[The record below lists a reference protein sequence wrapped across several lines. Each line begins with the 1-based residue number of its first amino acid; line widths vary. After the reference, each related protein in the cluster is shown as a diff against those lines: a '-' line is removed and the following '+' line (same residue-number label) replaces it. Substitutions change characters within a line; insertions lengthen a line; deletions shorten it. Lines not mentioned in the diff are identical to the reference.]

1 MPSRRRPAPIAAA
14 LPASRLPVGTPRL
27 PPSHSPP
34 GHRSSSASSQHST
47 KHSAQRE
54 APARGD
60 STLRHSD
67 SPALAVPPITMSS
80 NNSSDN
86 ISAVTFAEA
95 KLQRQ
100 RRRIERAEAALN
112 GSAPAAET
120 RPPRGKGKWKP
131 FDLAAD
137 ASHSGAVLDG
147 GVPIHEIRVNTF
159 RAPTR
164 ESSLSRS
171 LSSLSQRTADMER
184 HDSSILDGGGFQLYT
199 GRKGR
204 KNIEQLH
211 AYEDKPEEK
220 QTTVEAPI
228 DIRETYNVFGNALPG
243 PDYIVQNPGDRNGQ
257 VKFVQHPNGDVSAH
271 QWSETRYMWEN
282 IGQFSNIRK
291 KVEGQLAA
299 DRLKGETAYQT
310 LQQNTLTYFR
320 TIAKQREASVMGIP
334 FGIKEI
340 QALMPELKPVQTT
353 SPLPKRA
360 APTTELAELPAL
372 DAVKARQGDVAP
384 NTAITVGPKQPF
396 GPNGSFSY
404 ETYPGY
410 MPFQHSYYP
419 SNYDH
424 QHFHPNYQNNANYL
438 GGGHYSTDYFGS
450 VSAYSGTDDPFY
462 SASAN
467 HYRNIYGAPSRYDQ
481 RMAASSMYGGFR
493 PVASNNQQAIR
504 ATDQASSVAHSSN
517 MTNATSTDATSQS
530 RFIRNGVVAV
540 PMKAKPMTSLNARS
554 VLLESLEKI
563 TAQAKERSKSQS
575 NIRTVLHD
583 PLSHEPEPPL
593 PAAEVPSDI
602 VKPSSSELKKTV
614 ANPSGIVPPRST
626 RPSSSITAPRHLT
639 PADTHDKIRQN
650 TPEAYWS
657 ARASNTTPYVS
668 SSSKS
673 GKISAENTS
682 GSLLDN
688 VPGCSSTTFPKTTA
702 RSINNKNYEQ
712 ELKQWWG
719 NGNTFTRQ
727 KEFYQRIKNL
737 QMTDSFLL
745 NNSSSPSTS
754 LGAIGTP
761 TNRSAASA
769 SDQVDDPMTR
779 LLIPVLENLSSYV
792 QGPIEKRRD
801 YFSQW
806 SQPPDWC
813 IDRSPS
819 GNNSFFDAEW
829 GQPPARVGRDPR
841 YRPMR
846 VENLTFG
853 GFGSPEHARSP
864 GGGVAMD
871 GRLPVGGSR
880 LPIGGPGVVSG
891 LDGRFTAAGSRRV
904 F

>member
-1 MPSRRRPAPIAAA
+1 
-14 LPASRLPVGTPRL
+14 
-27 PPSHSPP
+27 
-34 GHRSSSASSQHST
+34 
-47 KHSAQRE
+47 
-54 APARGD
+54 
-60 STLRHSD
+60 
-67 SPALAVPPITMSS
+67 MSS

-100 RRRIERAEAALN
+100 KRRIERAEAALN
-112 GSAPAAET
+112 APAPPPEA

-137 ASHSGAVLDG
+137 TSHPGAVLDG
-147 GVPIHEIRVNTF
+147 GVPIHEIRINTF

-164 ESSLSRS
+164 DSSLSRS
-171 LSSLSQRTADMER
+171 MSSLSQRTADMDR

-199 GRKGR
+199 GRKAR
-204 KNIEQLH
+204 KNVEQLH

-228 DIRETYNVFGNALPG
+228 DLRETYNVFGNALPG

-271 QWSETRYMWEN
+271 QWSESRYMWEN

-320 TIAKQREASVMGIP
+320 TIAKQREASVMGIS

-353 SPLPKRA
+353 SPLPKRS
-360 APTTELAELPAL
+360 APTTESAELPAL
-372 DAVKARQGDVAP
+372 NVKVREGDVAP
-384 NTAITVGPKQPF
+384 HTAALGPNQSF
-396 GPNGSFSY
+396 GTNGSFSY

-424 QHFHPNYQNNANYL
+424 HHFQHTYQNSSNFV
-438 GGGHYSTDYFGS
+438 GGHYGNDYYGNLPP
-450 VSAYSGTDDPFY
+450 YSGTDDPFY
-462 SASAN
+462 STSAN

-481 RMAASSMYGGFR
+481 RTAASSMYGGFKAVVSNHE
-493 PVASNNQQAIR
+493 PVRVA
-504 ATDQASSVAHSSN
+504 DQNSSVAHSSN

-583 PLSHEPEPPL
+583 PLSHESEL
-593 PAAEVPSDI
+593 SLSTTEVPSDI
-602 VKPSSSELKKTV
+602 VKPSSSSSSSELKKTV
-614 ANPSGIVPPRST
+614 ANPSGIIPPKSMQP
-626 RPSSSITAPRHLT
+626 PSSSFTAARHLT
-639 PADTHDKIRQN
+639 LADTHDNLRQK
-650 TPEAYWS
+650 TLETFWS
-657 ARASNTTPYVS
+657 VRPSNTTPYIS
-668 SSSKS
+668 SSSKG
-673 GKISAENTS
+673 GKISAEDTN
-682 GSLLDN
+682 GSFLDDA
-688 VPGCSSTTFPKTTA
+688 PGYTGTTFPKTCA
-702 RSINNKNYEQ
+702 QSIHDTNYEQ
-712 ELKQWWG
+712 ELKQWWS
-719 NGNTFTRQ
+719 NGNTFSRQ

-737 QMTDSFLL
+737 QKTDSFFL
-745 NNSSSPSTS
+745 NNSSSPSNS
-754 LGAIGTP
+754 HGAFGTP
-761 TNRSAASA
+761 ASRSSASA

-792 QGPIEKRRD
+792 QGPVEKRRD

-841 YRPMR
+841 YRPLR

-853 GFGSPEHARSP
+853 GFGSPEDARSP
-864 GGGVAMD
+864 GGGVIMD
-871 GRLPVGGSR
+871 GRLPIGGSR
-880 LPIGGPGVVSG
+880 LPIGGHGVVGG
-891 LDGRFTAAGSRRV
+891 LDGRFAAAAGSRRI